1 MASCFVTNRDHIMGH
16 KDMARRRIILEVGNL
31 SAFTP
36 FLMREAQGLRV
47 WKLHGLIFITLT
59 PYVLGLLGLGNHDSQ
74 SEAELRLDP
83 CSPGC
88 RKLRMKRQEVSHR
101 VSRIAG

>member
-16 KDMARRRIILEVGNL
+16 KDMARRRIILEVSHL

-47 WKLHGLIFITLT
+47 WKLHGLTVITLT
-59 PYVLGLLGLGNHDSQ
+59 PYVLGLLGLGNHELCEKLNLKDS
-74 SEAELRLDP
+74 
-83 CSPGC
+83 
-88 RKLRMKRQEVSHR
+88 
-101 VSRIAG
+101 

>member
-1 MASCFVTNRDHIMGH
+1 MGRLRLREP
-16 KDMARRRIILEVGNL
+16 KSQPEV
-31 SAFTP
+31 
-36 FLMREAQGLRV
+36 
-47 WKLHGLIFITLT
+47 
-59 PYVLGLLGLGNHDSQ
+59 SQ

-101 VSRIAG
+101 VSRIACGD